1 MTALDPAA
9 SLKPSKNGKLWLL
22 AFLGA
27 VFYSTAQATQI
38 APHMPTV
45 PWLEVFLFEL
55 PVWLA
60 LVAIAPAI
68 FYVARRFPL
77 VGPRAGVHFLAHLLP
92 CALLLLG
99 MFLMVETTRQIVIS
113 PLVKA
118 LGLATSRD
126 AIEYMNYSFE
136 VPLVRRTLTSYR
148 VYGMLFSLVYF
159 AAAFL
164 YYGVVY
170 NRKLLE
176 SQVRER
182 ELRELLSRSQLVA
195 LKSQLQPHFLFNT
208 LNTVSSLMGRDILL
222 ARRMLAKLGD
232 LLRESLRDS
241 SEHETTLRSE
251 LHFLDIYLEIQ
262 KARFGSR
269 LIVERNI
276 DATTLTS
283 LVPHMILQP
292 LAENA
297 IRHGMTDGDEVLCIK
312 VTTRTRGRILD
323 LIVTDNGR
331 GSAGST
337 AGEGVGIRNTRERL
351 RQLYGDESTLTIT
364 KPADGG
370 FEVAIMIPL
379 RSSDDY
385 AREDVRHTA

>member
-1 MTALDPAA
+1 MNGMETHTSHQPW
-9 SLKPSKNGKLWLL
+9 NRGKLWLL
-22 AFLGA
+22 GFLGA
-27 VFYSTAQATQI
+27 VFYSAAQATQF
-38 APHMPTV
+38 APHLPSI
-45 PWLEVFLFEL
+45 PWLELFLFEL
-55 PVWLA
+55 PVWCG
-60 LVAIAPAI
+60 LVVISPAI
-68 FYVARRFPL
+68 FKVARRFPL
-77 VGPRAGVHFLAHLLP
+77 VGPRAALHFLAHLLP
-92 CALLLLG
+92 CTVLLLA
-99 MFLMVETTRQIVIS
+99 MFLIVETTRQFAIA
-113 PLVKA
+113 PLVHS
-118 LGLATSRD
+118 LGIATSPD
-126 AIEYMNYSFE
+126 AIRYMNFVLE
-136 VPLVRRTLTSYR
+136 VPLFRRTLNSYGI
-148 VYGMLFSLVYF
+148 YGALFSLVYF
-159 AAAFL
+159 AVAFL

-170 NRKLLE
+170 NRDLLE

-222 ARRMLAKLGD
+222 ARRMLARLGD

-241 SEHETTLRSE
+241 SEHETSLRSE
-251 LHFLDIYLEIQ
+251 PHFLDIYLEIQ

-276 DATTLTS
+276 DATTLNA

-312 VTTRTRGRILD
+312 LTTRTRGEILD

-331 GSAGST
+331 AGVAST

-351 RQLYGDESTLTIT
+351 RQLYGDTSSLTIAR
-364 KPADGG
+364 PADGG

-379 RSSDDY
+379 RSSDEHV
-385 AREDVRHTA
+385 REDVRHTA